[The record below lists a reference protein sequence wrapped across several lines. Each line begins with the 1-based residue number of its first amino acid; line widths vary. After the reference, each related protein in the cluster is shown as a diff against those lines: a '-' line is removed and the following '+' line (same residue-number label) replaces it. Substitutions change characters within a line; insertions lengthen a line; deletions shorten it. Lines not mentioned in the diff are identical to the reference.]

1 MDRKKKL
8 RAFQTLFL
16 IFGLGIII
24 LVYTNINFSD
34 KQKIISTDLQKKI
47 DNKMQSSEKNKNSN
61 IFYNVEYS
69 GFDLE
74 GNRYK
79 ISSKEAINSTED
91 LNSVEMKGVSALFFF
106 KDGTKLNI
114 SSENG
119 NYNNKTLDMEFREN
133 VKAVYEDSKLYAKT
147 ILIIMNNIKNLLI
160 VSNNVKIEDT
170 KGTMFAE
177 KLVFDIKKKSLNIS
191 SNDNDLVK
199 TKVSKK

>member
-24 LVYTNINFSD
+24 LVYTNINFSN

-79 ISSKEAINSTED
+79 I
-91 LNSVEMKGVSALFFF
+91 
-106 KDGTKLNI
+106 
-114 SSENG
+114 
-119 NYNNKTLDMEFREN
+119 
-133 VKAVYEDSKLYAKT
+133 
-147 ILIIMNNIKNLLI
+147 
-160 VSNNVKIEDT
+160 
-170 KGTMFAE
+170 
-177 KLVFDIKKKSLNIS
+177 
-191 SNDNDLVK
+191 
-199 TKVSKK
+199 

>member
-133 VKAVYEDSKLYAKT
+133 VKAVYEDSKLYAKKAEF
-147 ILIIMNNIKNLLI
+147 LNSKNLLI